1 MKRRHTAIFLILL
14 SAILATVRVTGQ
26 PVKAT
31 ALIDSSRILIGD
43 QVNLRVELEKPSTL
57 QSGFIQVPDT
67 LSGKIEILERS
78 PIDTTFLDDKSIR
91 LVQNFRITCFDSGE
105 YRIPPLRVDLL
116 LPDRLDSIFTNDL
129 VLKVLTLEIDTTR
142 GPADIKM
149 PYDAPLTLKEVIPY
163 IMGIIL
169 AATLLFLIL
178 YSVRRKKRNLPLFI
192 KPEKPKEPPHIIAL
206 RELDRI
212 KEEKLWQKDKVKAFY
227 SEVTAVLRTYIENR
241 FGIHAMEQTTGE
253 IIASFNTR
261 GDLIQEKTLGYL
273 QQILPT
279 ADLVK
284 FAKYQP
290 LPDDHNLTLIN
301 AYFFVNETKIE
312 ETVNAGKAEEQ
323 ESKEQVPETVHE
335 RTLNQENN
343 V

>member
-178 YSVRRKKRNLPLFI
+178 YSVRRKKETCRSLSSPKNRRNRHISSPYGNSTGSKRRNFGRRTRSKHFTARLPPFC
-192 KPEKPKEPPHIIAL
+192 
-206 RELDRI
+206 
-212 KEEKLWQKDKVKAFY
+212 
-227 SEVTAVLRTYIENR
+227 
-241 FGIHAMEQTTGE
+241 G
-253 IIASFNTR
+253 
-261 GDLIQEKTLGYL
+261 
-273 QQILPT
+273 
-279 ADLVK
+279 
-284 FAKYQP
+284 
-290 LPDDHNLTLIN
+290 LT
-301 AYFFVNETKIE
+301 
-312 ETVNAGKAEEQ
+312 
-323 ESKEQVPETVHE
+323 
-335 RTLNQENN
+335 
-343 V
+343 